1 MQNSYVTL
9 PLFLLTLALAALTA
23 TAQVPGLLSHQ
34 GKVTVAG
41 TNYTGAGSFKFA
53 LVNAAGD
60 TTYWSNDGTSSAGSQ
75 PAAAVSLAVARGVF
89 SVNLGDTSLTNMTQA
104 IPASAFSTDAVY
116 LRVWFNDGVNGSQLL
131 TPDRRVTSVAY
142 ALQAASAPETEP
154 LFTNSVAAAITS
166 GQTNNWTTA
175 YGWGNHASAGYLT
188 SYTETDPVFGA
199 SAAHGIAAGDI
210 THWTTAYGWG
220 NHATA
225 GYLTSYTETDP
236 LFAASAAHGIAA
248 SDITAW
254 NAKIGGSG
262 TASYVPKFTASGT
275 VGNSALFSDASG
287 NVGIGTTTPAS
298 KFQVYGTET
307 GANWAGRG
315 VFGGANNAVVLGQY
329 NNKAYFGAHNGT
341 LDGWSDLTIN
351 PGGGNV
357 LLANGGGR
365 VGIGTETP
373 LEALQVG
380 EESGGSPTARKA
392 IKIGS
397 GGYSEPGGYQT
408 NANGDKLILYNN
420 DGLDARI
427 GIGGAEDLWFKVIGP
442 GGGGKFRWLTAN
454 SSGGPIER
462 MRIDTGGNVGIGTA
476 SPGYTLHV
484 NGSVAGTS
492 AYNNL
497 SDARLKKDVQPIGD
511 ALAIVEALRG
521 VTFNWDKTV
530 DPAMKL
536 DDRNHVGFIA
546 QEVEAVLPQ
555 AVSTASDAR
564 QTKSVA
570 YSEVIPVLT
579 EAIKQLKAEN
589 DALKNENSAMKAR
602 QNDILARLDALEA
615 R

>member
-1 MQNSYVTL
+1 MKKL
-9 PLFLLTLALAALTA
+9 
-23 TAQVPGLLSHQ
+23 H
-34 GKVTVAG
+34 
-41 TNYTGAGSFKFA
+41 
-53 LVNAAGD
+53 
-60 TTYWSNDGTSSAGSQ
+60 
-75 PAAAVSLAVARGVF
+75 SLAVILLLNLLLTTGALAQSIGVNSDGAAPDASAMLDVSSIAKGLLIPRMTLTQRGNISSPATGLLIYQTDSTPGF
-89 SVNLGDTSLTNMTQA
+89 YSYTGSAWSVLGATGPAGATGATGEQGIAGATGPTGTKGDTGATGAQGVAGATGSQGIQGVAGATGATG
-104 IPASAFSTDAVY
+104 ASPFTLNGTDAVY
-116 LRVWFNDGVNGSQLL
+116 
-131 TPDRRVTSVAY
+131 
-142 ALQAASAPETEP
+142 
-154 LFTNSVAAAITS
+154 
-166 GQTNNWTTA
+166 TA
-175 YGWGNHASAGYLT
+175 
-188 SYTETDPVFGA
+188 
-199 SAAHGIAAGDI
+199 
-210 THWTTAYGWG
+210 
-220 NHATA
+220 
-225 GYLTSYTETDP
+225 
-236 LFAASAAHGIAA
+236 
-248 SDITAW
+248 
-254 NAKIGGSG
+254 
-262 TASYVPKFTASGT
+262 
-275 VGNSALFSDASG
+275 G
-287 NVGIGTTTPAS
+287 NVGIGTTTPTAKLDVSGEVNFSENLTITKNIKWANSGYGIQLSFATVGPIDALVSRSAS
-298 KFQVYGTET
+298 GQWVDVGSDAAWSGVTLAANGGKVGIGTT
-307 GANWAGRG
+307 TP
-315 VFGGANNAVVLGQY
+315 
-329 NNKAYFGAHNGT
+329 NNKLQIGSTTYSVNSLAMGNGT
-341 LDGWSDLTIN
+341 QNFAIDISARTIPTFFSDN
-351 PGGGNV
+351 NFSFMASGGGGNV
-357 LLANGGGR
+357 
-365 VGIGTETP
+365 GIGTASP

>member
-329 NNKAYFGAHNGT
+329 NNKAYFGAYNGT

-427 GIGGAEDLWFKVIGP
+427 GIGGGCDMWFKVIGS
-442 GGGGKFRWLTAN
+442 GSGGKFRWLTEN
-454 SSGGPIER
+454 SSGVPTER
-462 MRIDTGGNVGIGTA
+462 MRIDNGGHVGIGTTA
-476 SPGYTLHV
+476 PGYTLHV

-511 ALAIVEALRG
+511 ALSIVGALRG
-521 VTFNWDKTV
+521 VTFNWDQAV
-530 DPAMKL
+530 DPTMKL
-536 DDRNHVGFIA
+536 DDRNHVGFLA
-546 QEVEAVLPQ
+546 QEVEKVLPQ
-555 AVSTASDAR
+555 AVSTANDVR

-570 YSEVIPVLT
+570 YSEVIPVLN
-579 EAIKQLKAEN
+579 EAIKQQQTQIESLKAEN
-589 DALKNENSAMKAR
+589 DTLK
-602 QNDILARLDALEA
+602 ARLDAIEA
-615 R
+615 KLGK